1 MVLCTNSSPRRQ
13 LILVSQSLGVLP
25 LGEKDTEVSCHSHP
39 IVSMAYIHV
48 ELVFYQPDPLCDVS
62 HTALFPAYHS
72 LSCSNLLPMEIL
84 SPGHMRQ
91 EVNRRHSVRPRTFAS
106 FTRVS
111 RMTEFDL
118 LTLALV
124 HRLADAD
131 GVLQL
136 LGINVAKE
144 IRVKMRF
151 IPGGNRLLRVKV

>member
-106 FTRVS
+106 FTR
-111 RMTEFDL
+111 
-118 LTLALV
+118 
-124 HRLADAD
+124 LADAD